1 MDWFLYEETSAM
13 KSLNA
18 KTCLA
23 PYQTFM
29 MGLFAKIFKGFQV
42 LSSMIDICQ
51 DSTHASDL

>member
-42 LSSMIDICQ
+42 LSSMIDI
-51 DSTHASDL
+51 